1 MDDKTKSNLSDPS
14 IWSRGLYM
22 VLMAIAFGVT
32 EALIA
37 IVAIFQFLSALV
49 TREVSKPLHEFG
61 ANLSAYAFQIAQFV
75 TFQTEEK
82 PFPFADWPNVD
93 PGTTPWD
100 GEDSNNHGGVDHG
113 KDDQAEVVVEANVEI
128 DDADPKPAT

>member
-1 MDDKTKSNLSDPS
+1 MDEKTKSNLSDPS

-93 PGTTPWD
+93 PGNTPWD
-100 GEDSNNHGGVDHG
+100 GDDSNNHGEVDHG

>member
-1 MDDKTKSNLSDPS
+1 MDEKTKSNLSDPS

-93 PGTTPWD
+93 PGNTPWD
-100 GEDSNNHGGVDHG
+100 GDDSKDHGRVDHG

>member
-1 MDDKTKSNLSDPS
+1 MDEKTKSNLSDPS

-32 EALIA
+32 EAIIA

-61 ANLSAYAFQIAQFV
+61 ANLSAYAFQIAQFA

-93 PGTTPWD
+93 PGETPWD
-100 GEDSNNHGGVDHG
+100 GDDSNNDGEHPNQEAVDPLTGVGHGR
-113 KDDQAEVVVEANVEI
+113 
-128 DDADPKPAT
+128 